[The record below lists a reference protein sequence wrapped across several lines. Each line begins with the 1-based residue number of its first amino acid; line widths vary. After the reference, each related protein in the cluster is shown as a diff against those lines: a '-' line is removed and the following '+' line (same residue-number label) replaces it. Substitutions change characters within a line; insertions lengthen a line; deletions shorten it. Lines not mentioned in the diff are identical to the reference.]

1 MGYHADACF
10 VSHSNVAVLISL
22 IASLFLCCAMIN
34 EELLAALLIMTGY
47 GIIVSNSIVLL
58 DNFAS
63 KL

>member
-1 MGYHADACF
+1 
-10 VSHSNVAVLISL
+10 
-22 IASLFLCCAMIN
+22 MIN

>member
-1 MGYHADACF
+1 
-10 VSHSNVAVLISL
+10 
-22 IASLFLCCAMIN
+22 MIN

-47 GIIVSNSIVLL
+47 GIIVGNSIVLL